1 MQCLKIKI
9 SLSCK
14 QVKILVHPKW
24 VNLSSSKNI
33 VHCEQFLIIK
43 ELVVTD
49 LFAKKIMSFIFSIC
63 ILQNNQKSY
72 FLVIINCNFYPSQYG
87 CDLSNLPLISF
98 IREYCCHHNDFWKKN
113 SPLIFFRCTFY
124 KRGKTHTAKTGQRTV
139 QFWKISFT
147 LSVNEMFDK
156 SVPLGDWLKEW
167 T

>member
-24 VNLSSSKNI
+24 VNLSCSKNI

-49 LFAKKIMSFIFSIC
+49 LFAKKNHVFHFFHMYPSK
-63 ILQNNQKSY
+63 NQKSY

-98 IREYCCHHNDFWKKN
+98 IREYCCHHNDFWKKTL
-113 SPLIFFRCTFY
+113 PLFFSVVHFT
-124 KRGKTHTAKTGQRTV
+124 RGEKPIQLKQAKEPCNFG
-139 QFWKISFT
+139 
-147 LSVNEMFDK
+147 K
-156 SVPLGDWLKEW
+156 SALLWV
-167 T
+167 